1 MADLSKTVEII
12 FGAKDNVTVTV
23 KNLESNL
30 KDFDATVQSVAAPL
44 ADVGNKILA
53 METAVLALSAAF
65 VGKAISAAGE
75 FGDSVREIGTLF
87 GGTTDQVN
95 AFGTDIQ
102 NYAAASTQSIESI
115 NGAIYEAISSGVK
128 YEDSIKFISDAER
141 LAVAGRADLTQV
153 TDVLT
158 GTLNAYGASTEEAAN
173 YTDDLLTAVNLGKT
187 TVPELANSLANVTS
201 IAAAAGVPFSDLS
214 AAVAGVTAAGKPT
227 AEAVTAI
234 RGVLE
239 TFVSPSGA
247 AAKAASELGISL
259 DTTTLKSKGLDG
271 ALKDIYAATGGTV
284 EGLSKIFTTTEGLQG
299 ALVLGA
305 DKSGVFAKALKEM
318 ETNSG
323 ATAKAYETMSQSFE
337 VASQRMANAAD
348 VAMIKAGQPLLDEFG
363 GVANGIAAIFQSLG
377 KGIDS
382 GAFDPIIQALE
393 AFGVSASGT
402 LKNIAENLPEALAA
416 LDFGPLLKSLEN
428 LGGSVGEAFSDIF
441 GNIDLDTPEG
451 LSAALQT
458 IVNGIAGLTNVTAG
472 IVDSFSPIFTAFG
485 DLAREAGSAGEES
498 QTAAGQFLGVAQQ
511 IVAFGTGLTAA
522 LTLFQ
527 QTGTSIVSVIDVFA
541 GGVKIAFNG
550 VQIAIDGV
558 GAIILQTLK
567 TIADGFALVLPGDIG
582 ERWAQKSAEFGGLLE
597 DLKDR
602 TAINTADMAEGWDRV
617 TRGLDGIGNSAKP
630 AAESLDALATSGEVA
645 TQKGEAFTAL
655 DWSQGATGIDYV
667 GEAAKRLGISM
678 GEAESATTTSKAVLT
693 TFGDISGQTEQD
705 LYDLVAAAE
714 KYGAEMPYFI
724 QESTGKIGGAF
735 IQMSGYIK
743 TAGDETDI
751 ARAKA
756 NGYKLE
762 IDDLGNRTY
771 IRLQEETKKTADE
784 TKKAAKEMEEAAKK
798 AVEYDLKLQEIASAE
813 RIAYVEAKFKLDEAQ
828 LEADTQR
835 LTAAFESINTSITS
849 TGETLTGLISSWA
862 GMDNSFESA
871 KLWHLIE
878 AEEKRREEAFAQQK
892 TLLDEQIKYMQAR
905 TVAMLKGDTL
915 LKVEAAG
922 LAPHLERIFHE
933 ILRACQVKANEQ
945 GLELLLGAA

>member
-1 MADLSKTVEII
+1 MADLSKSIEII

-95 AFGTDIQ
+95 QFGTDIQ
-102 NYAAASTQSIESI
+102 NYAASSTQSIQSI

-128 YEDSIKFISDAER
+128 YEDSIKFISDAEK

-247 AAKAASELGISL
+247 AAKAAEELGISL
-259 DTTTLKSKGLDG
+259 NTSTLKSLGLEG
-271 ALKDIYAATGGTV
+271 ALKQIYQATGGTV

-299 ALVLGA
+299 ALTLGA
-305 DKSGVFAKALKEM
+305 DKSGVFAKALEEM
-318 ETNSG
+318 KNNTG

-348 VAMIKAGQPLLDEFG
+348 VALIKAGQPLLDEFG
-363 GVANGIAAIFQSLG
+363 GVANGIAAVFQSLG
-377 KGIDS
+377 SSIDA
-382 GAFDPIIQALE
+382 GAFAPIIQALE
-393 AFGVSASGT
+393 TFGASASNT
-402 LKNIAENLPEALAA
+402 LQNIAKNLPEALAS
-416 LDFGPLLKSLEN
+416 LDFGPLLKSLDN

-451 LSAALQT
+451 LASALQS
-458 IVNGIAGLTNVTAG
+458 IVNGIAALTNITAG
-472 IVDSFSPIFTAFG
+472 IVDSLSPVFEAFG
-485 DLAREAGSAGEES
+485 GLTRASSDAGEGAQYALGQWLGAAQVLVEFGTKLGGAILVLGEFGADFQRIFDVIIGFLRGFSNAVEVAIGEVSVMVLGTVYNILNALGKLPDALGGQMWRDAAES
-498 QTAAGQFLGVAQQ
+498 VKQTFDNFALGVANDIGDMDDAARQFSQ
-511 IVAFGTGLTAA
+511 GLH
-522 LTLFQ
+522 
-527 QTGTSIVSVIDVFA
+527 
-541 GGVKIAFNG
+541 GVGSA
-550 VQIAIDGV
+550 AIDASGGTDTLTESAAAANEQSQKFV
-558 GAIILQTLK
+558 GI
-567 TIADGFALVLPGDIG
+567 
-582 ERWAQKSAEFGGLLE
+582 
-597 DLKDR
+597 
-602 TAINTADMAEGWDRV
+602 
-617 TRGLDGIGNSAKP
+617 
-630 AAESLDALATSGEVA
+630 
-645 TQKGEAFTAL
+645 
-655 DWSQGATGIDYV
+655 DWSQSATGIDYV
-667 GEAAKRLGISM
+667 GEAAKRLGIS
-678 GEAESATTTSKAVLT
+678 L
-693 TFGDISGQTEQD
+693 D
-705 LYDLVAAAE
+705 
-714 KYGAEMPYFI
+714 
-724 QESTGKIGGAF
+724 
-735 IQMSGYIK
+735 
-743 TAGDETDI
+743 TAGPSTEEFTKYIRSAADEADI
-751 ARAKA
+751 ARAKT

-762 IDDLGNRTY
+762 IDELGNRTY
-771 IRLQEETKKTADE
+771 TPVIEGAKKTGE
-784 TKKAAKEMEEAAKK
+784 EVNKAAKEMEEAAKK
-798 AVEYDLKLQEIASAE
+798 AVQYDLELQKIASAE
-813 RIAYVEAKFKLDEAQ
+813 RIAYIEAQFKLDEAKIQ
-828 LEADTQR
+828 ADTQKVV
-835 LTAAFESINTSITS
+835 AAFESINTSITS
-849 TGETLTGLISSWA
+849 TGETLSSLVSAWA
-862 GMDNSFESA
+862 GMDNSFEA
-871 KLWHLIE
+871 TKLWNLIL
-878 AEEKRREEAFAQQK
+878 AEEKRREEAFQQQK
-892 TLLDEQIKYMQAR
+892 ILLDEQIKYLQAR
-905 TVAMLKGDTL
+905 TLAMMKGDTL

-922 LAPHLERIFHE
+922 LTPHLERIFHE

-945 GLELLLGAA
+945 GLELLLGAAA

>member
-95 AFGTDIQ
+95 QFGTDIQ
-102 NYAAASTQSIESI
+102 NYAATSTQSIESI

-128 YEDSIKFISDAER
+128 YEDSIKFISDAEK

-247 AAKAASELGISL
+247 AAKAAEELGISL
-259 DTTTLKSKGLDG
+259 NTSTLKSLGLEG
-271 ALKDIYAATGGTV
+271 ALKQIYQATGGTV

-299 ALVLGA
+299 ALTLGA
-305 DKSGVFAKALKEM
+305 DKSGVFAKALEEM
-318 ETNSG
+318 KNNTG

-348 VAMIKAGQPLLDEFG
+348 VALIKAGQPLLDEFG
-363 GVANGIAAIFQSLG
+363 GVANGIAAVFQSLG
-377 KGIDS
+377 SSIDA

-393 AFGVSASGT
+393 TFGASASST
-402 LKNIAENLPEALAA
+402 LQNIAKNLPEALAS

-451 LSAALQT
+451 LAAALQT
-458 IVNGIAGLTNVTAG
+458 IVNGIAGLTNVTSG
-472 IVDSFSPIFTAFG
+472 IIDSFEPIFTAFG

-498 QTAAGQFLGVAQQ
+498 QTAAGQFIGVAQQ
-511 IVAFGTGLTAA
+511 IVAFGSGLTAA
-522 LTLFQ
+522 LQLFQ
-527 QTGTSIVSVIDVFA
+527 ETGTSIVSVIDILA
-541 GGVKIAFNG
+541 GGVRAVFNA
-550 VQIAIDGV
+550 VQLA
-558 GAIILQTLK
+558 
-567 TIADGFALVLPGDIG
+567 ADGIVALVVYDAKLIAEALALILPGKMGD
-582 ERWAQKSAEFGGLLE
+582 EWQQTADNLGLTLS

-602 TAINTADMAEGWDRV
+602 AVQDTEDMAAGWDQV
-617 TRGLDGIGNSAKP
+617 QRGLDGVGQKATGTAETIDGVADSSGA
-630 AAESLDALATSGEVA
+630 AAEQG
-645 TQKGEAFTAL
+645 QKFTAI
-655 DWSQGATGIDYV
+655 DWSQSATGIDYV
-667 GEAAKRLGISM
+667 GEAAKRLGISLD
-678 GEAESATTTSKAVLT
+678 EA
-693 TFGDISGQTEQD
+693 GPPTEQFSK
-705 LYDLVAAAE
+705 YIRSAA
-714 KYGAEMPYFI
+714 
-724 QESTGKIGGAF
+724 
-735 IQMSGYIK
+735 
-743 TAGDETDI
+743 DEADI
-751 ARAKA
+751 ARAKT

-762 IDDLGNRTY
+762 IDELGNRTY
-771 IRLQEETKKTADE
+771 TPVIEGAKKTGE
-784 TKKAAKEMEEAAKK
+784 EVNRAAKEMEEAAKK
-798 AVEYDLKLQEIASAE
+798 AVQYDLELQKIASAE
-813 RIAYVEAKFKLDEAQ
+813 RIAYIEAQFKLDEAKI
-828 LEADTQR
+828 EADTQR
-835 LTAAFESINTSITS
+835 VVAAFESINTSIAS
-849 TGETLTGLISSWA
+849 TGETLSSLVSAWA
-862 GMDNSFESA
+862 GMDNSFEA
-871 KLWHLIE
+871 TKLWNLIL
-878 AEEKRREEAFAQQK
+878 AEEKRREEAFQQQK
-892 TLLDEQIKYMQAR
+892 ILLDEQIKYLQAR
-905 TVAMLKGDTL
+905 TMAMMKGDTL

-922 LAPHLERIFHE
+922 LTPHLERIFHE

-945 GLELLLGAA
+945 GLELLLGAATI